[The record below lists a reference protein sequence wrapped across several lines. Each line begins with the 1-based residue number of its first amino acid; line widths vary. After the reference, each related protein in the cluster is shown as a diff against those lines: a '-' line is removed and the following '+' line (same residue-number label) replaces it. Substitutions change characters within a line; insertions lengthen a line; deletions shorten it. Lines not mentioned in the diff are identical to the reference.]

1 VLAVGPSGG
10 RVAESDLDYDQLHR
24 LDERES
30 ATRGLYDSL
39 LRQAQI
45 VEVQNPRYLDAM
57 REFLEDHLGPVAKL
71 ARGDL
76 AGSETAIEWHW
87 QQSRERLRGEYSE
100 FVGRS
105 EQPTRPDA
113 LPAGDSIA
121 SAPPPG
127 PRAS

>member
-1 VLAVGPSGG
+1 M
-10 RVAESDLDYDQLHR
+10 
-24 LDERES
+24 
-30 ATRGLYDSL
+30 
-39 LRQAQI
+39 
-45 VEVQNPRYLDAM
+45 EVQNPRYLDAM
-57 REFLEDHLGPVAKL
+57 RESLEDHLGLVAEL

-76 AGSETAIEWHW
+76 AGSETAIELHW

-113 LPAGDSIA
+113 LPAAGDSIA
-121 SAPPPG
+121 SAPPSG